1 MQDPRRIMPA
11 VLDRHIESE
20 DQDAFG
26 HRHYAQALRSLI
38 EDEGHQPPF
47 SIGLLGGWGTGKS
60 SVKELY
66 TRALADDTSTAGG
79 LQPRSQRFKS
89 VTFNAWRFGG
99 KEQDIKRALLR
110 HVFLELGGDESKL
123 QDDLYRN
130 VTHTTS
136 VPKKI
141 KELIAE
147 HLHSWAAPVPAFAI
161 AFSVYVGL
169 VIFGLMFLPLDGG
182 IAQGV
187 FVAAVSA
194 VYTYL
199 ISVMKPSAIN
209 PFNTVTRVHLPSVS
223 AEQYEELLL
232 HQLRKFKPSKD
243 NSVPYERLV
252 IFVDDL
258 DRLSAEEMVLGL
270 DAVRTFMEIPVEKLP
285 KNLGLVFVI
294 SCDEGKVADALF
306 KRRSNPEQP
315 GSIFSSADA
324 RRYLDRIFQFRLEI
338 PPPPR
343 NDMRQFAISKL
354 KRFPELVQDIAD
366 KGASVEQIVDRMIH
380 LNVTDPRNAL
390 QIVNAFTQTWWLA
403 KTREFDAI
411 GSDRPGGLHEGAVT
425 KHPIAL
431 GALSAARVS
440 FPGFYRDL
448 QDDPQLLIRLT
459 NLMVRQTSLHDEP
472 LEAHHVLKRYITQE
486 GDDKPVLVD
495 GCRDLRQ
502 FLASLVG
509 INWPESLQSLLLL
522 SEDTVTR
529 QYGAHASRIY
539 NQLVSGDTQGFLET
553 LSPRANDL
561 LSDVEGQLLHNML
574 SELHRTEQA
583 LKFNAMRVVAD
594 IIDRLPVRTREMV
607 LGIVCNDLVTSPDLR
622 SILGVEK
629 IDRIVKAANPVD
641 QQHVTAVL
649 IDSLLNLDKPGTLDL
664 PTGQAPSMEE
674 AISIAK
680 CAADTALHVLEAQ
693 GLPTQAKLTL
703 MNWLT
708 ERTVT
713 TAKGSLKLPFLDFHK
728 WMDNFESA
736 LLPEIGPAYVDQLT
750 AALVAYEVDEIDDGQ
765 ALATLGTEV
774 TVARINHVWGQLAF
788 EGEDSR
794 NKMWAQIKAAC
805 SLYVPETIN
814 CVLNALEQHH
824 RSAEDKQVLECLRL
838 LCMRVSEVNQAPLE
852 YQRALRLLI
861 DIGALRL
868 PRFDTS
874 HYQAYAGLCIGLSEI
889 DGKENDAATVLEKF
903 VVLDEEALGDVL
915 DHWIATPLEDVPSE
929 CRKVL
934 FEAFENL
941 SEGNKEALA
950 THLTQLTE
958 GTVLDERD
966 ESLYTDA
973 ATYIPLTYWGK
984 SDLQVH
990 LDKLLTTVP
999 SKVDEWDT
1007 YLKFLLPG
1015 LSRVILQSSPSILGP
1030 ALQKLV
1036 TNAKDYPEVYE
1047 ELHRT
1052 MVGRWPSE
1060 DVLTSGYSPQAIITE
1075 ARIAVTKSPCCV
1087 GRHTLASLNSM
1098 LVDEIAPSSLST
1110 TLLEIARFVWEQSPE
1125 EAVEF
1130 LSTSGHEVPVEQMAH
1145 LPDPINFEKP
1155 DEVALLERVWKALT
1169 PNLSIKDDLETTKAV
1184 LLLGMRGNTR
1194 DPDLALAL
1202 WCRAL
1207 AAEAYSNLK
1216 KLLLDAETTDE
1227 HRARLFK
1234 QIVRAEGGLDHKA
1247 SREVLMLAITIFKM
1261 SDSPYSWSAVHAS
1274 RVDLIKLMVTHEE
1287 RVDFAKQLLSEL
1299 RNAASETA
1307 KGHMATW
1314 AKALGTD
1321 AVLKELN
1328 PAGLREDDLSII
1340 RKFFGD
1346 SRTMKGLVTRWS
1358 NRK

>member
-1 MQDPRRIMPA
+1 MQDPRRMMPA
-11 VLDRHIESE
+11 VLDRHIERE

-26 HRHYAQALRSLI
+26 HRHYAQALRCLI

-79 LQPRSQRFKS
+79 QQPRSQRFKS
-89 VTFNAWRFGG
+89 ITFNAWRFGG

-110 HVFLELGGDESKL
+110 HVFLELGGEESKL

-136 VPKKI
+136 VPKKV
-141 KELIAE
+141 KELIKE
-147 HLHSWAAPVPAFAI
+147 HLHTWAAPVPAFAL
-161 AFSVYVGL
+161 AFTVYVIL
-169 VIFGLMFLPLDGG
+169 VIVGLLYLPLDGG
-182 IAQGV
+182 IAQGL
-187 FVAAVSA
+187 FVTAVSA
-194 VYTYL
+194 VYAYL
-199 ISVMKPSAIN
+199 ISVMKPSTVN
-209 PFNTVTRVHLPSVS
+209 PFNTITRVHLPNVS

-232 HQLRKFKPSKD
+232 QQLRKFKPSKD

-270 DAVRTFMEIPVEKLP
+270 DAVRTFMEIPTEKLP

-343 NDMRQFAISKL
+343 NDMRQFALSKL
-354 KRFPELVQDIAD
+354 KCFPELVQDIAD

-380 LNVTDPRNAL
+380 VNVTDPRNAL

-448 QDDPQLLIRLT
+448 QDDPQLLLRLT
-459 NLMVRQTSLHDEP
+459 NLMVRQTSLHNEP
-472 LEAHHVLKRYITQE
+472 LEAHQVLKRYVTQE
-486 GDDKPVLVD
+486 GDDKPILVE

-529 QYGAHASRIY
+529 QYGAHASKIY

-553 LSPRANDL
+553 LSPRANEL

-607 LGIVCNDLVTSPDLR
+607 LGILCNDLVTSPELR
-622 SILGVEK
+622 TSLGVEK

-641 QQHVTAVL
+641 QQHVATVL
-649 IDSLLNLDKPGTLDL
+649 IDSLLNIEKPGMLDL
-664 PTGQAPSMEE
+664 PTGQAPNMEE

-680 CAADTALHVLEAQ
+680 CAANTALHVLDAH
-693 GLPTQAKLTL
+693 GLPAQPNLTL
-703 MNWLT
+703 MSWLT
-708 ERTVT
+708 DRTVT

-728 WMDNFESA
+728 WMDSFESA

-750 AALVAYEVDEIDDGQ
+750 AALLAHEAGEIDDGQ
-765 ALATLGTEV
+765 ALAALGAES
-774 TVARINHVWGQLAF
+774 TVARVDRVWAQLAI

-794 NKMWAQIKAAC
+794 FKMWAQIRAAS
-805 SLYVPETIN
+805 SLYAPEPIS
-814 CVLNALEQHH
+814 CVLNAVEQHH
-824 RSAEDKQVLECLRL
+824 RSAEDKQVLECLKL
-838 LCMRVSEVNQAPLE
+838 LCRRVREVKQEQLDYP
-852 YQRALRLLI
+852 RAFRLLI
-861 DIGALRL
+861 DIGASRL
-868 PRFDTS
+868 PRFDAS
-874 HYQAYAGLCIGLSEI
+874 HYQAYADLCTGLSEI
-889 DGKENDAATVLEKF
+889 EGYENDAATVLEKF
-903 VVLDEEALGDVL
+903 VILDEDALGEVL
-915 DHWIATPLEDVPSE
+915 DHWIATPLEDVPRE
-929 CRKVL
+929 CRKVI
-934 FEAFENL
+934 FEAYENL
-941 SEGNKEALA
+941 SEGNQEAVA

-973 ATYIPLTYWGK
+973 ATHIPLEYWGR
-984 SDLQVH
+984 SDLQAH
-990 LDKLLTTVP
+990 LDKLLTTLP
-999 SKVDEWDT
+999 GKADEWDS

-1015 LSRVILQSSPSILGP
+1015 LSRVILQASPIVLGP
-1030 ALQKLV
+1030 ALQNLV
-1036 TNAKDYPEVYE
+1036 SNAKDYPDVYE

-1060 DVLTSGYSPQAIITE
+1060 DVLTSGYNPQAMFTE
-1075 ARIAVTKSPCCV
+1075 ARLAVTKVPCYV

-1098 LVDEIAPSSLST
+1098 LVEKIVPSSLAT
-1110 TLLEIARFVWEQSPE
+1110 TLVEIARFVWEQNPE
-1125 EAVEF
+1125 EAAEF

-1145 LPDPINFEKP
+1145 LPDPISFGNA
-1155 DEVALLERVWKALT
+1155 DEVALLERVWRALT
-1169 PNLSIKDDLETTKAV
+1169 PNLSMQEDFETTKGV
-1184 LLLGMRGNTR
+1184 LLLGMRGNTQ
-1194 DPDLALAL
+1194 DPDLALSL

-1207 AAEAYSNLK
+1207 AAEGHYNLK
-1216 KLLLDAETTDE
+1216 KLLLDAQTTDE

-1234 QIVRAEGGLDHKA
+1234 QIVRAEGGEDHKE
-1247 SREVLMLAITIFKM
+1247 SREVLTLAITIFKTP
-1261 SDSPYSWSAVHAS
+1261 DSPLSWSAVHAS
-1274 RVDLIKLMVTHEE
+1274 RVDISKRLVTHEE

-1314 AKALGTD
+1314 AKVLGTD
-1321 AVLKELN
+1321 AVLKELK
-1328 PAGLREDDLSII
+1328 PAGLKEEDLSII
-1340 RKFFGD
+1340 GKFFGD
-1346 SRTMKGLVTRWS
+1346 SRTMKGLMTRWN